1 MVLVEKGASPI
12 VVSDTVNSKNTVSNW
27 QNTGVVYATGM
38 YAGGISG
45 YNTGSLLENLDTSG
59 AVTVAGEYPVSHAA
73 DYVGGI
79 TGYNHGVI
87 KAEARKDNNVRIVG
101 KNYVG
106 GIVGYNDSSA
116 EVTNYAVTAGSING
130 DTDKGSYVGGLAGCN
145 ASILMLQK
153 ADGSAKQ
160 LYVST
165 QNISGKYFVGGV
177 IGANI
182 INTNGYNQNMITEP
196 GQSGSTDTAT
206 DSSAGNTTKLC
217 YLDLSVETIW
227 GSADSPTVKYNIQAV
242 NDSDK
247 EISDWYV
254 KIHVQQNVLIDKQLW
269 GWQLPVEEVED
280 SEKSEIIYVLRPDD
294 LKIAANN
301 KSRSRSFVLTFKSY
315 QEAYSFDITDI
326 EFYYTGGDGNK
337 TVLKPGNNNITEK
350 NIHEVIG
357 TGEGEYQLKLTGGKT
372 TIWVGQLL
380 TVYQIT
386 NVQFLNNSEYDAFD
400 WYVKIPVENELSI
413 HFDQWNANSMNKEYV
428 EEIGEDGKANN
439 YWKLSPKTVTR
450 IAKKSSS
457 ENYQMMFYSEDDSVY
472 N

>member
-1 MVLVEKGASPI
+1 M
-12 VVSDTVNSKNTVSNW
+12 
-27 QNTGVVYATGM
+27 
-38 YAGGISG
+38 
-45 YNTGSLLENLDTSG
+45 
-59 AVTVAGEYPVSHAA
+59 
-73 DYVGGI
+73 
-79 TGYNHGVI
+79 
-87 KAEARKDNNVRIVG
+87 
-101 KNYVG
+101 
-106 GIVGYNDSSA
+106 
-116 EVTNYAVTAGSING
+116 
-130 DTDKGSYVGGLAGCN
+130 
-145 ASILMLQK
+145 
-153 ADGSAKQ
+153 
-160 LYVST
+160 
-165 QNISGKYFVGGV
+165 
-177 IGANI
+177 
-182 INTNGYNQNMITEP
+182 
-196 GQSGSTDTAT
+196 
-206 DSSAGNTTKLC
+206 
-217 YLDLSVETIW
+217 
-227 GSADSPTVKYNIQAV
+227 
-242 NDSDK
+242 
-247 EISDWYV
+247 
-254 KIHVQQNVLIDKQLW
+254 QQNVLIDKQLW

-457 ENYQMMFYSEDDSVY
+457 ENYQMMFYSEDESVY
-472 N
+472 NYILYNKIGYKNRRYSVRPHPDLCGHVRLQRHDHRQRIYWRLHRLHDACKQYGYDLCENDSGECKKADLKSAIRRDGS